1 MNILVVEDDTEIAAF
16 VSRGLRRAGYLV
28 DGALDG
34 LSGEK
39 MARNAIYDAAIVD
52 FRCAGA
58 SHVVGHRGPQVAQRV
73 RQGAAR
79 ETAGDIHHRPRRNY
93 GRIGRR
99 RGAARIDGGR
109 VFAEIVYLL

>member
-1 MNILVVEDDTEIAAF
+1 MAGRVAHGHGLHPQQIARACAGVRVRAHARIRIALQIDD
-16 VSRGLRRAGYLV
+16 
-28 DGALDG
+28 
-34 LSGEK
+34 
-39 MARNAIYDAAIVD
+39 DAAVVD

-79 ETAGDIHHRPRRNY
+79 ETARDIHHRPRRDY

-109 VFAEIVYLL
+109 VFAEIVYLR